1 MSFTLQTILHIKAS
15 RAIGDTLVRL
25 PTVSSTVRMSDGSSY
40 SAIDELSPSHIQ
52 CFTGFKLLLLL
63 EDFHSQPSSS
73 VVVRYQPVQEM
84 NITVETK

>member
-52 CFTGFKLLLLL
+52 MFYGFQTSTLRRFSFSTFL
-63 EDFHSQPSSS
+63 FSSGS
-73 VVVRYQPVQEM
+73 LSTSSRKEH
-84 NITVETK
+84 NC

>member
-15 RAIGDTLVRL
+15 RAIGDTLIRL

-52 CFTGFKLLLLL
+52 CFTGFKLLLL